1 MSVVVTRPSP
11 LPTVPPEAKGD
22 ALLSALAEV
31 ERGSPDGCTV
41 MRAVRDAAGVLVDFE
56 WVFANAPA
64 ERLLLNGIEGSIH
77 GKRLLE
83 LFPVA
88 LQRGQFGLFSQV
100 VETGQPCVLELAVPE
115 NEALWLRLSVS
126 RFQDGILLRLQDI
139 SPLKHSERERDS
151 KLLLEH
157 SGRLE
162 AEALARQRAGEL
174 NAAREKL
181 VQSERLTVAGQL
193 ATGVGHEINNPLAFV
208 TGNLHVVLEQ
218 LATVAREEGASV
230 AERLREPMQALED
243 ARRGA
248 ERIRVIVR
256 DLRTLARAD
265 DTHLGPVDV
274 HAALEFSVALA
285 MPHLRH
291 RAQVERRYGAVPLVR
306 ANEARL
312 GQVFLNLLVN
322 AAQAIPEGDAAHH
335 RVTLVTRREGDHVV
349 VEVRDTGSGMS
360 PEVLSRIFEP
370 FFTTKSRNEGTG
382 LGLSICLGI
391 IHSMDGELKAES
403 EPGRGTTF
411 RVTLKM
417 SEVQVV
423 SSHASARTVADVQA
437 RKRVLI
443 VDDEPGI
450 GSVMRRILGRV
461 HDVVVLQ
468 SGRDALALLREDD
481 GFDRVFCDLMMADL
495 TGMDLYERL
504 AAVQAECLSRF
515 VFMTGGG
522 FTERARKFLAAVSTP
537 RIDKPFEPEVIRA
550 LVAQAPARRGT

>member
-1 MSVVVTRPSP
+1 MSAVINPTL
-11 LPTVPPEAKGD
+11 LPFAAPEAKGD

-31 ERGSPDGCTV
+31 ERASPDGCTV
-41 MRAVRDAAGVLVDFE
+41 MRAVRDGGGVLVDFE

-64 ERLLLNGIEGSIH
+64 ERLLMGRSG
-77 GKRLLE
+77 GKVLGRRMLE
-83 LFPVA
+83 LFPETVH
-88 LQRGQFGLFSQV
+88 RGQFPLFRQV
-100 VETGQPCVLELAVPE
+100 LETGQPCVLELTLPDVE
-115 NEALWLRLSVS
+115 ELWLRLSVS
-126 RFQDGILLRLQDI
+126 RFQDGVLVRLQDI
-139 SPLKHSERERDS
+139 SPIKHSERERDS
-151 KLLLEH
+151 QLVLEH

-162 AEALARQRAGEL
+162 AEALARQQAGEL
-174 NAAREKL
+174 STAREKL
-181 VQSERLTVAGQL
+181 IQSERLTVAGQL
-193 ATGVGHEINNPLAFV
+193 AAGVGHEINNPLAFV
-208 TGNLHVVLEQ
+208 MGNLHVALEQ
-218 LATVAREEGASV
+218 LAAVAREEGATV
-230 AERLREPMQALED
+230 ADRLREPLQALED

-248 ERIRVIVR
+248 ERIRVIVK

-265 DTHLGPVDV
+265 DTRLGPVDV

-291 RAQVERRYGAVPLVR
+291 RAQVERRYGAVPPVR

-322 AAQAIPEGDAAHH
+322 AAQAIPEGDATRH
-335 RVTLVTRREGDHVV
+335 RVTLVTRREGDSVV
-349 VEVRDTGSGMS
+349 VEVSDTGSGMS

-370 FFTTKSRNEGTG
+370 FFSTKTRSEGMG

-391 IHSMDGELKAES
+391 IHSMEGELKAQS
-403 EPGRGTTF
+403 EPGRGSTF

-417 SEVQVV
+417 SEVRVV

-437 RKRVLI
+437 RKRVLV

-481 GFDRVFCDLMMADL
+481 GFDRVFCDLMMTDL

-504 AAVQAECLSRF
+504 AEARAECLSRF

-522 FTERARKFLAAVSTP
+522 FTERAREFLARVSTP
-537 RIDKPFEPEVIRA
+537 RIDKPFEPEVVRA
-550 LVAQAPARRGT
+550 LVAQAPMRRGT

>member
-1 MSVVVTRPSP
+1 MSAVINPTL
-11 LPTVPPEAKGD
+11 LPFAAPEAKGD

-31 ERGSPDGCTV
+31 ERASPDGCTV
-41 MRAVRDAAGVLVDFE
+41 MRAVRDGAGVLVDFE

-64 ERLLLNGIEGSIH
+64 ERLLMRRSG
-77 GKRLLE
+77 GKVLGRRMLE
-83 LFPVA
+83 LFPETVH
-88 LQRGQFGLFSQV
+88 RGQFPLFRQV
-100 VETGQPCVLELAVPE
+100 LETGQPCVLELTLPDVE
-115 NEALWLRLSVS
+115 ELWLRLSVS
-126 RFQDGILLRLQDI
+126 RFQDGVLVRLQDI
-139 SPLKHSERERDS
+139 SPIKHSERERDS
-151 KLLLEH
+151 QLQLEH

-162 AEALARQRAGEL
+162 AEALARQQAGEL
-174 NAAREKL
+174 SAAREKL
-181 VQSERLTVAGQL
+181 IQSERLTVAGQL
-193 ATGVGHEINNPLAFV
+193 AAGVGHEINNPLAFV
-208 TGNLHVVLEQ
+208 MGNLHVVLEQ
-218 LATVAREEGASV
+218 LAAVAREEGATV
-230 AERLREPMQALED
+230 ADRLREPLQALED

-248 ERIRVIVR
+248 ERIRVIVK

-265 DTHLGPVDV
+265 DTRLGPVDV

-291 RAQVERRYGAVPLVR
+291 RAQVERRYGAVPPVR

-322 AAQAIPEGDAAHH
+322 AAQAIPEGDATRH
-335 RVTLVTRREGDHVV
+335 RVTLVTRREGDSVV
-349 VEVRDTGSGMS
+349 VEVSDTGSGMS

-370 FFTTKSRNEGTG
+370 FFSTKSRSEGMG

-391 IHSMDGELKAES
+391 IHSMEGELKAQS
-403 EPGRGTTF
+403 EPGRGSTF

-437 RKRVLI
+437 RKRVLV

-481 GFDRVFCDLMMADL
+481 GFDRVFCDLMMTDL

-504 AAVQAECLSRF
+504 AEVRAECLSRF

-522 FTERARKFLAAVSTP
+522 FTERAREFLARVSTP
-537 RIDKPFEPEVIRA
+537 RIDKPFEPEVVRA
-550 LVAQAPARRGT
+550 LVAQAPMRRGP

>member
-1 MSVVVTRPSP
+1 MSAVINPTL
-11 LPTVPPEAKGD
+11 LPFAAPEAKGD

-31 ERGSPDGCTV
+31 ERASPDGCTV
-41 MRAVRDAAGVLVDFE
+41 MRAVRDGAGVLVDFE

-64 ERLLLNGIEGSIH
+64 ERLLMSRSG
-77 GKRLLE
+77 GKVLGRRMLE
-83 LFPVA
+83 LFPETVH
-88 LQRGQFGLFSQV
+88 RGQFPLFRQV
-100 VETGQPCVLELAVPE
+100 LETGQPCVLELTLPDVE
-115 NEALWLRLSVS
+115 ELWLRLSVS
-126 RFQDGILLRLQDI
+126 RFQDGVLVRLQDI
-139 SPLKHSERERDS
+139 SPIKHSERERDS
-151 KLLLEH
+151 QLVLEH

-162 AEALARQRAGEL
+162 AEALARQQAGEL
-174 NAAREKL
+174 SAAREKL
-181 VQSERLTVAGQL
+181 IQSERLTVAGQL
-193 ATGVGHEINNPLAFV
+193 AAGVGHEINNPLAFV
-208 TGNLHVVLEQ
+208 MGNLHVVLEQ
-218 LATVAREEGASV
+218 LAAVAREEGATV
-230 AERLREPMQALED
+230 ADRLREPLQALED

-248 ERIRVIVR
+248 ERIRVIVK

-265 DTHLGPVDV
+265 DTRLGPVDV

-291 RAQVERRYGAVPLVR
+291 RAQVERRYGAVPPVW

-322 AAQAIPEGDAAHH
+322 AAQAIPEGDATRH
-335 RVTLVTRREGDHVV
+335 RVTLVTRREGDSVV
-349 VEVRDTGSGMS
+349 VEVSDTGSGMS

-370 FFTTKSRNEGTG
+370 FFSTKSRSEGMG

-391 IHSMDGELKAES
+391 IHSMEGELKAQS
-403 EPGRGTTF
+403 EPGRGSTF

-437 RKRVLI
+437 RKRVLV

-481 GFDRVFCDLMMADL
+481 GFDRVFCDLMMTDL

-504 AAVQAECLSRF
+504 AEVRAECLSRF

-522 FTERARKFLAAVSTP
+522 FTERARKFLATVSTP

-550 LVAQAPARRGT
+550 LVAQAPMRRGP

>member
-1 MSVVVTRPSP
+1 MSAVINPTLRP
-11 LPTVPPEAKGD
+11 LAALEAKGD

-31 ERGSPDGCTV
+31 ERASPDGCTV
-41 MRAVRDAAGVLVDFE
+41 MRAVRDGAGVLVDFE

-64 ERLLLNGIEGSIH
+64 ERLLMSRSG
-77 GKRLLE
+77 GKVLGRRILE
-83 LFPVA
+83 LFPETVH
-88 LQRGQFGLFSQV
+88 RGQFPLFRQV
-100 VETGQPCVLELAVPE
+100 LETGQPCVLELTLPDVE
-115 NEALWLRLSVS
+115 ELWLRLSVS
-126 RFQDGILLRLQDI
+126 RFQDGVLVRLQDI
-139 SPLKHSERERDS
+139 SPIKHSERERDS
-151 KLLLEH
+151 QLQLEH

-162 AEALARQRAGEL
+162 AEALARQQAGEL
-174 NAAREKL
+174 SAAREKL
-181 VQSERLTVAGQL
+181 IQSERLTVAGQL
-193 ATGVGHEINNPLAFV
+193 AAGVGHEINNPLAFV
-208 TGNLHVVLEQ
+208 MGNLHVALEQ
-218 LATVAREEGASV
+218 LAAVAREEGATV
-230 AERLREPMQALED
+230 ADRLREPLQALED

-248 ERIRVIVR
+248 ERIRVIVK

-265 DTHLGPVDV
+265 DTRLGPVDV

-291 RAQVERRYGAVPLVR
+291 RAQVERRYGAVPPVR

-322 AAQAIPEGDAAHH
+322 AAQAIPEGDATRH
-335 RVTLVTRREGDHVV
+335 RVTLVTRREGDSVV
-349 VEVRDTGSGMS
+349 VEVSDTGSGMS

-370 FFTTKSRNEGTG
+370 FFSTKTRSEGMG

-391 IHSMDGELKAES
+391 IHSMEGELKAES
-403 EPGRGTTF
+403 EPGRGSTF

-437 RKRVLI
+437 RKRVLV

-481 GFDRVFCDLMMADL
+481 GFDRVFCDLMMTDL

-504 AAVQAECLSRF
+504 AEARAECLSRF

-522 FTERARKFLAAVSTP
+522 FTERAREFLARVSTP
-537 RIDKPFEPEVIRA
+537 RIDKPFEPEVVRA
-550 LVAQAPARRGT
+550 LVAQAPMRRGT

>member
-1 MSVVVTRPSP
+1 MSAVINPTLRP
-11 LPTVPPEAKGD
+11 LAALEAKGD

-31 ERGSPDGCTV
+31 ERASPDGCTV
-41 MRAVRDAAGVLVDFE
+41 MRAVRDGAGVLVDFE

-64 ERLLLNGIEGSIH
+64 ERLLMSRSG
-77 GKRLLE
+77 GKVLGRRILE
-83 LFPVA
+83 LFPETVH
-88 LQRGQFGLFSQV
+88 RGQFPLFRQV
-100 VETGQPCVLELAVPE
+100 LETGQPCVLELTLPDVE
-115 NEALWLRLSVS
+115 ELWLRLSVS
-126 RFQDGILLRLQDI
+126 RFQDGVLVRLQDI
-139 SPLKHSERERDS
+139 SPIKHSERERDS
-151 KLLLEH
+151 QLQLEH

-162 AEALARQRAGEL
+162 AEALARQQAGEL
-174 NAAREKL
+174 SAAREKL
-181 VQSERLTVAGQL
+181 IQSERLTVAGQL
-193 ATGVGHEINNPLAFV
+193 AAGVGHEINNPLAFV
-208 TGNLHVVLEQ
+208 MGNLHVALEQ
-218 LATVAREEGASV
+218 LAAVAREEGATV
-230 AERLREPMQALED
+230 ADRLREPLQALED

-248 ERIRVIVR
+248 ERIRVIVK

-265 DTHLGPVDV
+265 DTRLGPVDV

-291 RAQVERRYGAVPLVR
+291 RAQVERRYGAVPPVR

-322 AAQAIPEGDAAHH
+322 AAQAIPEGDATRH
-335 RVTLVTRREGDHVV
+335 RVTLVTRREGDSVV
-349 VEVRDTGSGMS
+349 VEVSDTGSGMS

-370 FFTTKSRNEGTG
+370 FFSTKTRSEGMG

-391 IHSMDGELKAES
+391 IHSMEGELKAQS
-403 EPGRGTTF
+403 EPGRGSTF

-423 SSHASARTVADVQA
+423 SSHASARSVADVQA
-437 RKRVLI
+437 RKRVLV

-481 GFDRVFCDLMMADL
+481 GFDRVFCDLMMTDL

-504 AAVQAECLSRF
+504 AEARAECLSRF

-522 FTERARKFLAAVSTP
+522 FTERAREFLARVSTP
-537 RIDKPFEPEVIRA
+537 RIDKPFEPEVVRA
-550 LVAQAPARRGT
+550 LVAQAPMRRGT

>member
-1 MSVVVTRPSP
+1 MSAVINPTLRPFAA
-11 LPTVPPEAKGD
+11 PEAKGD

-31 ERGSPDGCTV
+31 ERASPDGCTV
-41 MRAVRDAAGVLVDFE
+41 MRAVRDGAGVLVDFE

-64 ERLLLNGIEGSIH
+64 ERLLMSRSG
-77 GKRLLE
+77 GKVLGRRMLE
-83 LFPVA
+83 LFPETVH
-88 LQRGQFGLFSQV
+88 RGQFPLFRQV
-100 VETGQPCVLELAVPE
+100 LETGQPCVLELTLPDVE
-115 NEALWLRLSVS
+115 ELWLRLSVS
-126 RFQDGILLRLQDI
+126 RFQDGVLVRLQDI
-139 SPLKHSERERDS
+139 SPIKHSERERDS
-151 KLLLEH
+151 QLVLEH

-162 AEALARQRAGEL
+162 AEALARQQAGEL
-174 NAAREKL
+174 SAAREKL
-181 VQSERLTVAGQL
+181 IQSERLTVAGQL
-193 ATGVGHEINNPLAFV
+193 AAGVGHEINNPLAFV
-208 TGNLHVVLEQ
+208 MGNLHVALEQ
-218 LATVAREEGASV
+218 LAAVAREEGTTV
-230 AERLREPMQALED
+230 ADRLREPLHALED

-248 ERIRVIVR
+248 ERIRVIVK

-265 DTHLGPVDV
+265 DTRLGPVDV

-291 RAQVERRYGAVPLVR
+291 RAQVERRYGAVPPVR
-306 ANEARL
+306 ANESRL

-322 AAQAIPEGDAAHH
+322 AAQAIPEGDATRH
-335 RVTLVTRREGDHVV
+335 RVTLVTRREGDSVV
-349 VEVRDTGSGMS
+349 VEVSDTGSGMS

-370 FFTTKSRNEGTG
+370 FFSTKSRSEGMG

-391 IHSMDGELKAES
+391 IHSMEGELKAES
-403 EPGRGTTF
+403 EPGRGSTF

-437 RKRVLI
+437 RKRVLV

-504 AAVQAECLSRF
+504 AEARSECLSRF

-522 FTERARKFLAAVSTP
+522 FTERARKFLATVSTP

-550 LVAQAPARRGT
+550 LVAQAPMRRGT

>member
-1 MSVVVTRPSP
+1 MSAVINPTL
-11 LPTVPPEAKGD
+11 LPFAVPEAKGD

-31 ERGSPDGCTV
+31 ERASPDGCTV
-41 MRAVRDAAGVLVDFE
+41 MRAVRDGAGVLVDFE
-56 WVFANAPA
+56 WVFTNAPA
-64 ERLLLNGIEGSIH
+64 ERLLMGRSG
-77 GKRLLE
+77 GKVLGRRMLE
-83 LFPVA
+83 LFPETA
-88 LQRGQFGLFSQV
+88 HRGQFPVFRQV
-100 VETGQPCVLELAVPE
+100 LETGQPCVLELTLPDVE
-115 NEALWLRLSVS
+115 ELWLRLSVS
-126 RFQDGILLRLQDI
+126 RFQDGVLVRLQDI
-139 SPLKHSERERDS
+139 SPIKHSERERDS
-151 KLLLEH
+151 QLVLEH

-162 AEALARQRAGEL
+162 AEALARQQAGEL
-174 NAAREKL
+174 SAAREKL
-181 VQSERLTVAGQL
+181 IQSERLTVAGQL
-193 ATGVGHEINNPLAFV
+193 AAGVGHEINNPLAFV
-208 TGNLHVVLEQ
+208 MGNLHVALEQ
-218 LATVAREEGASV
+218 LAVVAREEGATV
-230 AERLREPMQALED
+230 ADRLREPLHALED

-248 ERIRVIVR
+248 ERIRVIVK

-265 DTHLGPVDV
+265 DTRLGPVDV

-291 RAQVERRYGAVPLVR
+291 RAQVERRYGAVPPVR

-322 AAQAIPEGDAAHH
+322 AAQAIPEGDATRH
-335 RVTLVTRREGDHVV
+335 RVTLVTRREGDLVV
-349 VEVRDTGSGMS
+349 VEVSDTGSGMS

-370 FFTTKSRNEGTG
+370 FFSTKAQSEGMG

-391 IHSMDGELKAES
+391 IHSMEGELKAES
-403 EPGRGTTF
+403 EPGRGSTF

-437 RKRVLI
+437 RKRVLV

-450 GSVMRRILGRV
+450 GSVMKRILGRV

-504 AAVQAECLSRF
+504 AEARSECLSRF

-522 FTERARKFLAAVSTP
+522 FTERAREFLARVSTP

-550 LVAQAPARRGT
+550 LVAQAPMRRGT